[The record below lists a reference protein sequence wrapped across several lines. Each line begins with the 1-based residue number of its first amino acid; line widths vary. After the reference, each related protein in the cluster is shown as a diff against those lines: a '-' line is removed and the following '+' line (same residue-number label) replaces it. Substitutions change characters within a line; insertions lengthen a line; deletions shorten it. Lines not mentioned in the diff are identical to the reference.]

1 VDVGDDDAGEEA
13 SQRCPA
19 IGFDGGF
26 GFGDEPEQPGST
38 TRTPTRPSVRPTS
51 SRSAASP
58 SAAGACTLDAAV
70 HAWDI
75 AVATGQ
81 PSPLP
86 DELAEALL
94 AVAKEIPSE
103 RPDLGNAVRLAR
115 DSAPGGQCRSTAKM
129 RVRPVIRDR

>member
-1 VDVGDDDAGEEA
+1 MFAHDFQSIRRFAERDHATIVSWNTYDPVP
-13 SQRCPA
+13 SPLP
-19 IGFDGGF
+19 IG
-26 GFGDEPEQPGST
+26 PL
-38 TRTPTRPSVRPTS
+38 
-51 SRSAASP
+51 SAEV
-58 SAAGACTLDAAV
+58 AAGACALDAAV

-94 AVAKEIPSE
+94 AVAKEIPSG